1 MNQAPSRTVR
11 AGARF
16 LVAACA
22 ALLVAP
28 LGLGCSAYGDA
39 SDEMLLG
46 PQAGEVAAAGAS
58 ATYTVTFTGAWT
70 AEATPGGVPDGAH
83 FSPLIGGV
91 HNADVAF
98 LEAGGTA
105 TPGIESMAERG
116 RTATLTEEIQAAGA
130 NALSVLRKDSGP
142 GATASDTFEA
152 VTVTADHPRITL
164 LSMIA
169 PSPDWFVGVFGL
181 SLLDAEGNWADA
193 LTVNLYPWDAGTEG
207 GDDFSFNNAA
217 TVPPGTIVSLRGE
230 GRFSDAPIATMT
242 FTLQSGA

>member
-1 MNQAPSRTVR
+1 MNQASSRTAR
-11 AGARF
+11 AGGRF
-16 LVAACA
+16 LIVACA
-22 ALLVAP
+22 ALLIAP

-39 SDEMLLG
+39 SDELPLG
-46 PQAGEVAAAGAS
+46 PQAGDLAAGAS
-58 ATYTVTFTGAWT
+58 ATYTVTFTTAWT
-70 AEATPGGVPDGAH
+70 AEATPGGVPDNAH

-98 LEAGGTA
+98 LEVGGQA

-130 NALSVLRKDSGP
+130 NALSVLRKESGS
-142 GATASDTFEA
+142 GATTSVSFES

-169 PSPDWFVGVFGL
+169 PSPDWFVGVIGL
-181 SLLDAEGNWADA
+181 SLRGDDGSWIEA
-193 LTVNLYPWDAGTEG
+193 LTVNLHPYDAGTEEG
-207 GDDFSFNNAA
+207 EEFSFDNAA
-217 TVPPGTIVSLRGE
+217 TVPHGTITRLRGE